1 MLAYAIE
8 AFMQS
13 PLIES
18 IWIGVSP
25 GFVDNPILKTLTKG
39 SKPIYFLPTGG
50 STRQETVRNTLAEQ
64 LKSGISSDDWILVHD
79 AARPGI
85 TPELIE
91 KLIAS
96 VQDSDVGGLLA
107 VRLADT
113 LKRADLD
120 LAIAGNM
127 PRIEKTIPREHLW
140 QAQTPQMFGL
150 QVLHDALQDA
160 IRLEA
165 DVTDEASAIELK
177 GVKPLLIEG
186 ATRNF
191 KVTHPA
197 DWDLMQLLLNSEN
210 KWRIDMT
217 QSNAHVP
224 QFRIGQGYDI
234 HALVADRKL
243 ILGGVHV
250 PHEKG
255 LLGHSDADVLLH
267 ALTDALLGAAGL
279 NDIGQLFPDTDPQ
292 FKNMDSRI
300 LLRAALQKVQA
311 AGFQIGNVDATIIC
325 QKPKLADFLPEMVR
339 NIATDL
345 SVTPSHVN
353 LKAKTNESLGHLGR
367 GEGVAV
373 HAVALL
379 YKA

>member
-13 PLIES
+13 PQIES

-25 GFVDNPILKTLTKG
+25 GFIDNPILKSLAIG
-39 SKPIYFLPTGG
+39 RKPVHFLATGG
-50 STRQETVRNTLAEQ
+50 PTRQETVRNTLAAQ
-64 LKSGISSDDWILVHD
+64 LKSGISPDDWILVHD

-91 KLIAS
+91 KLITS
-96 VQDSDVGGLLA
+96 LQDSDVGGLLA

-127 PRIEKTIPREHLW
+127 PHVEKTIPREHLW

-150 QVLHDALQDA
+150 QKLHDSLGDA

-165 DVTDEASAIELK
+165 DVTDEASAMELT
-177 GVKPLLIEG
+177 GAQPLLIEG

-210 KWRIDMT
+210 R
-217 QSNAHVP
+217 
-224 QFRIGQGYDI
+224 
-234 HALVADRKL
+234 
-243 ILGGVHV
+243 
-250 PHEKG
+250 
-255 LLGHSDADVLLH
+255 
-267 ALTDALLGAAGL
+267 
-279 NDIGQLFPDTDPQ
+279 
-292 FKNMDSRI
+292 
-300 LLRAALQKVQA
+300 
-311 AGFQIGNVDATIIC
+311 
-325 QKPKLADFLPEMVR
+325 
-339 NIATDL
+339 
-345 SVTPSHVN
+345 
-353 LKAKTNESLGHLGR
+353 
-367 GEGVAV
+367 
-373 HAVALL
+373 
-379 YKA
+379 